1 MAITAE
7 QEKQKV
13 AFPEIVDDLQDTAY
27 AESGQTAAQMPAEEA
42 VSEAAVQKPVQN
54 AVSEAAVQKPAQNA
68 ASGAAEAEDNDVSI
82 DVDIENMEW
91 EVESAGMADAPAD
104 YGYDH
109 DDYSDEYDDYSEPQ
123 HDYRGRYNDRNTI
136 RYSRRM
142 NKHLFTWLF
151 SFLLGMYG
159 ADRFARGQ
167 VGLGILKML
176 SFGGFGFWY
185 FADLLIAIHKS
196 FVSENSEY
204 DDLFFDE
211 YGRYVL

>member
-7 QEKQKV
+7 QEKQKA

-27 AESGQTAAQMPAEEA
+27 AESGQAAAQMPEQEAGSDAAAQMPAQEA
-42 VSEAAVQKPVQN
+42 GSDAA
-54 AVSEAAVQKPAQNA
+54 ARMPAQETA
-68 ASGAAEAEDNDVSI
+68 AEGTEAEDNDVSI

-91 EVESAGMADAPAD
+91 EVESAGMAEEPAD

>member
-27 AESGQTAAQMPAEEA
+27 AESGQAAAQMPAEEA

-68 ASGAAEAEDNDVSI
+68 ASEAAEAEDNDVSI

-123 HDYRGRYNDRNTI
+123 QDYRGRYNDRNTI